1 MVWEKL
7 FGCNLQVARNSMFNF
22 KEVVFLSYLCF
33 LFSSAFLVLEDAIYV
48 DENGTIVEEP
58 TQQDLR
64 AVEFNF
70 LDSKNICCGLCGEIV
85 PYDLL
90 MSEHLPL
97 QHPEVYLIISV
108 TLF

>member
-1 MVWEKL
+1 MCKFNKVIFTSNCIWIIFSIL
-7 FGCNLQVARNSMFNF
+7 FVTVA
-22 KEVVFLSYLCF
+22 
-33 LFSSAFLVLEDAIYV
+33 EDAIFV

-58 TQQDLR
+58 AQQDLR

-90 MSEHLPL
+90 MSEHLPV
-97 QHPEVYLIISV
+97 QHPEVK
-108 TLF
+108 